1 MNWKKELKDLK
12 DQIKNLNNSSVIKKE
27 NFNL

>member
-1 MNWKKELKDLK
+1 MNWKKKLKDLK